1 MGYRGLGI
9 KMARGKWLIPH
20 AIPLLQ
26 VARLMAR
33 PPVRAHAAPGTYLT
47 AIYLMG
53 ESSSLDS
60 LFNPD
65 PIVGLHPLLPVP
77 FLYRLY

>member
-1 MGYRGLGI
+1 MQYRFCRW
-9 KMARGKWLIPH
+9 RGSWRGHLH
-20 AIPLLQ
+20 L
-26 VARLMAR
+26 
-33 PPVRAHAAPGTYLT
+33 RAHAAPGTYLT